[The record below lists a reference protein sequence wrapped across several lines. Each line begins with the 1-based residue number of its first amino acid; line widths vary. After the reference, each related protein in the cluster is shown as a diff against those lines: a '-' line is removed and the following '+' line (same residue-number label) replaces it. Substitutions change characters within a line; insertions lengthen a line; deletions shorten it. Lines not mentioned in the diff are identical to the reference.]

1 MLDIKKLNGGSRF
14 DYQEKVE
21 KYVKLD
27 KVPGESI
34 VRALY
39 TNDTKYGKSAT
50 AIVTYWDNDHFTT
63 LGVNLPR
70 HQVHNVEL
78 VLNDEDCINLINS
91 AQLSITP
98 AKYHSNTYNKD
109 CFTIKW
115 DSTSKDLYDKFLDGE
130 VDF

>member
-1 MLDIKKLNGGSRF
+1 MLDLKKLNGGSRF

-21 KYVKLD
+21 TYVKLD
-27 KVPGESI
+27 KLPGESI

-50 AIVTYWDNDHFTT
+50 AIVTYWDKDHFTT

-78 VLNDEDCINLINS
+78 LLGDDDCINLINGS
-91 AQLSITP
+91 QLSITKV
-98 AKYHSNTYNKD
+98 AYHSNTYNKD
-109 CFTIKW
+109 CFTVKW
-115 DSTSKDLYDKFLDGE
+115 DSTSKKLYETFLDSQ